1 MLSATERHKVP
12 FIRLLLSA
20 WLLEVFLFLSQS
32 HYVHYR
38 KLICYT
44 DRALSA
50 AQRKQEATAHFSHDG
65 LLGRWIA
72 KAVAGTSGKSWVYT
86 DFWSKSI
93 RLFTWELNNH
103 PLLLERGKAGST
115 YVEEQQQSPPSCR
128 VRQLH
133 AVHANPFPMAQIS
146 ATWGRGSCYWEHLRF
161 SLTAQA
167 GFVTVLVQSFL
178 KPADETSPAAANT
191 ELSSALSPLL
201 QTWGDLRPAQC
212 THRGYV
218 LYLSAG
224 PQAGCFCPLREAV
237 VQRRESEPGL
247 L

>member
-1 MLSATERHKVP
+1 MELHVSSVHRDTITTSKTQENTHSTRQFSYLHLRCSHQTAQQVPPATSASSILMLSATERRKVP
-12 FIRLLLSA
+12 FICLLLSA

-50 AQRKQEATAHFSHDG
+50 ARRKQEATAHFSHDG

-86 DFWSKSI
+86 AFWSKSI

-115 YVEEQQQSPPSCR
+115 YVEQQQQSPPSCR

-133 AVHANPFPMAQIS
+133 AVHANPFPMGLNQ
-146 ATWGRGSCYWEHLRF
+146 CHLRKRFLLLRTFKVF
-161 SLTAQA
+161 SNSSSRICHSACA
-167 GFVTVLVQSFL
+167 FFL
-178 KPADETSPAAANT
+178 KTSRWN
-191 ELSSALSPLL
+191 
-201 QTWGDLRPAQC
+201 
-212 THRGYV
+212 
-218 LYLSAG
+218 
-224 PQAGCFCPLREAV
+224 
-237 VQRRESEPGL
+237 EPSCC
-247 L
+247 